1 MCPCPFSSHLI
12 TPCNASLYQEAVL
25 FFFCKVLIK
34 GSMRFGPR
42 DSHLVT
48 SSVQP
53 MLVSDPEISEPSKSL
68 TLTIMAVRVI
78 RGLRQDARI
87 FSIR

>member
-1 MCPCPFSSHLI
+1 
-12 TPCNASLYQEAVL
+12 
-25 FFFCKVLIK
+25 
-34 GSMRFGPR
+34 MRFGPR